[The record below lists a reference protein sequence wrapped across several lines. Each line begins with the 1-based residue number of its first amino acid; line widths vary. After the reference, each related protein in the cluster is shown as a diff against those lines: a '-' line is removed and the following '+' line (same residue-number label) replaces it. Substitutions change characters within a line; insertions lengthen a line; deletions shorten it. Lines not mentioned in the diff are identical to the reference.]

1 MGRLGAPRQVP
12 SVEGK
17 DFEVCRLRRKALL
30 FVGWERVGEVGGGFR
45 SLSTSRDFFGRY
57 KKVVCFG
64 FLTLWWIMIEEIIK
78 EKTSADHL
86 MYVSLKYT
94 KTCDVILNLLARW
107 KSLIEI
113 SFDAILE
120 KRVEEGKIPAMPTN
134 PKQRIE
140 FVKKFFRKTDTIQE
154 VIPLYVFFKRIPDLK
169 KTREGEFRK
178 NVNLK
183 VFEASR
189 VTEINMEKL
198 GEYYEIVEKFIGEVK
213 GILS

>member
-1 MGRLGAPRQVP
+1 
-12 SVEGK
+12 
-17 DFEVCRLRRKALL
+17 
-30 FVGWERVGEVGGGFR
+30 
-45 SLSTSRDFFGRY
+45 
-57 KKVVCFG
+57 
-64 FLTLWWIMIEEIIK
+64 MIEEIIK

-86 MYVSLKYT
+86 LYVSLKYT

-120 KRVEEGKIPAMPTN
+120 KGVEDGKVPNAPLS

-140 FVKKFFRKTDTIQE
+140 FMKKYHVKNKEIQD
-154 VIPLYVFFKRIPDLK
+154 VIPLYIFFKRVPDLN

-183 VFEASR
+183 VIEPTR
-189 VTEINMEKL
+189 TTEINLEKL
-198 GEYYEIVEKFIGEVK
+198 SEYAEIVESFIVATKKFLAV
-213 GILS
+213 